1 MNRFDYLWLKW
12 RAMGLLVLGRNAA
25 ALALFDAML
34 QRWPDDAY
42 ALASR
47 MHLRAQAGQTNA
59 ALADSRHLVMLRS
72 DHAHTWFNH
81 GYVLE
86 LAGLWEEA
94 LAAFKRASELGPEA
108 GPCLVRHG
116 PGADPPSAL

>member
-47 MHLRAQAGQTNA
+47 MHLRAQAGRRMPRWPTPG
-59 ALADSRHLVMLRS
+59 
-72 DHAHTWFNH
+72 TW
-81 GYVLE
+81 
-86 LAGLWEEA
+86 
-94 LAAFKRASELGPEA
+94 
-108 GPCLVRHG
+108 
-116 PGADPPSAL
+116 